1 MRSILAAVR
10 NAMREPAADV
20 DVVHFH
26 QGPGGMP
33 SPCYDDRCRNPRLH
47 VDWRR

>member
-10 NAMREPAADV
+10 SALREPAPDV
-20 DVVHFH
+20 DVHFH

-33 SPCYDDRCRNPRLH
+33 SPCYDHRCRNPRLH
-47 VDWRR
+47 VDRR

>member
-10 NAMREPAADV
+10 SALREPASDV
-20 DVVHFH
+20 DVHFH

-47 VDWRR
+47 VDRR

>member
-10 NAMREPAADV
+10 SALCEPAPDV
-20 DVVHFH
+20 DVHFH

-33 SPCYDDRCRNPRLH
+33 SPCYDHRCRNPRLH
-47 VDWRR
+47 VDRR

>member
-1 MRSILAAVR
+1 MRNIIASLKNVL
-10 NAMREPAADV
+10 REPAPDV
-20 DVVHFH
+20 AVHFH

-47 VDWRR
+47 VDWR

>member
-10 NAMREPAADV
+10 SALREPAPDV
-20 DVVHFH
+20 DVHFH

-33 SPCYDDRCRNPRLH
+33 SPCYDHRCRNPRLH
-47 VDWRR
+47 VDWR